1 MWKQQERSWAA
12 QDSRCQVLKTVC
24 EHHIWKLERFDFAR
38 FKRIGCSHLDQDC
51 KAAMGCRSSKDPWV
65 EAATPD
71 GQKYWY
77 NPTTGEGT
85 HVGCLKPREG
95 ETGADAAARTGWVE
109 RTNRSG
115 GVYWY
120 HLATFDVTPV
130 GCAKP
135 LEGETVAE
143 AAARTR
149 QNKIWGTVAT
159 LEGHSSNVYALA
171 VLDAGR
177 LASGSYDSTVRI
189 WSAEGKA
196 NDETNESSKSNRN
209 VSQADAT
216 ETNESSM
223 GNRK

>member
-1 MWKQQERSWAA
+1 MWKSER
-12 QDSRCQVLKTVC
+12 VN
-24 EHHIWKLERFDFAR
+24 FAHS
-38 FKRIGCSHLDQDC
+38 KQIGCSRLDQAC
-51 KAAMGCRSSKDPWV
+51 KATMGCRNSKNAWV

-71 GQKYWY
+71 GRKYWY

-130 GCAKP
+130 GCDKP
-135 LEGETVAE
+135 LEGETAAE

-159 LEGHSSNVYALA
+159 LEGHSGMVNALA

-177 LASGSYDSTVRI
+177 LASASWDTACTVHR
-189 WSAEGKA
+189 SAGA
-196 NDETNESSKSNRN
+196 RC
-209 VSQADAT
+209 
-216 ETNESSM
+216 
-223 GNRK
+223 R

>member
-1 MWKQQERSWAA
+1 
-12 QDSRCQVLKTVC
+12 
-24 EHHIWKLERFDFAR
+24 
-38 FKRIGCSHLDQDC
+38 
-51 KAAMGCRSSKDPWV
+51 MGCTSSKNPWV
-65 EAATPD
+65 EAATPE
-71 GQKYWY
+71 GEKYWY

-120 HLATFDVTPV
+120 HLVTFDVTPV

-143 AAARTR
+143 AAARTH
-149 QNKIWGTVAT
+149 QNKKWSRYTVAT
-159 LEGHSSNVYALA
+159 LEGHSGAVRALA

-177 LASGSYDSTVRI
+177 LASGSQDDTVKI
-189 WSAEGKA
+189 WSFECKA
-196 NDETNESSKSNRN
+196 NDETNESSMSNRN